1 MKEGTGPNSIAEK
14 TTSKLVGIIYTKS
27 DQIWTLIVIKV
38 NFQK

>member
-14 TTSKLVGIIYTKS
+14 TTSKLVGVYTKS